1 MVFPQSRRQALRLTD
16 AAFVERRSWRLYDA
30 GGVRRGLAVAHDEEH
45 GRQGIN
51 VPSGTSNSEAGLG
64 SKKTAMPPQLSIV
77 APVYNEAGN
86 LERLVAETHDAMTSA
101 GLDYELILVDDR
113 STDGSRDV
121 LTELATGNERPR
133 VLSLER
139 HAGQSAALLAGL
151 RAARAPLV
159 VTIDADLQND
169 PADIPA
175 IVRLLEDH
183 DVVSGVRAKRKDT
196 APRRLAS
203 WISNRVRRLILG
215 DPCTDIGCA
224 LKGYR
229 AAALQDL
236 PPFDGLHRFLP
247 LLALR
252 HGGNYAEIPV
262 RHRARTAG
270 ASKYN
275 IRGRFLRGVL
285 DLFGVS
291 WYRRRA
297 VSVTV
302 KALERS
308 PCHPS
313 HPISSGRQ

>member
-1 MVFPQSRRQALRLTD
+1 
-16 AAFVERRSWRLYDA
+16 
-30 GGVRRGLAVAHDEEH
+30 
-45 GRQGIN
+45 
-51 VPSGTSNSEAGLG
+51 
-64 SKKTAMPPQLSIV
+64 MPPQLSIV

-86 LERLVAETHDAMTSA
+86 LERLAAETHDAIEAA
-101 GLDYELILVDDR
+101 GLDYELVLVDDH
-113 STDGSRDV
+113 STDGSRDELV
-121 LTELATGNERPR
+121 ELATGNERLR
-133 VLSLER
+133 ALSLER

-159 VTIDADLQND
+159 VTMDADLQND

-175 IVRLLEDH
+175 IVALLEDH
-183 DVVSGVRAKRKDT
+183 DVVSGVRITRRDT
-196 APRRLAS
+196 LSRRLAS
-203 WISNRVRRLILG
+203 RASNQVRRWILG

-229 AAALQDL
+229 AAALTDL

-252 HGGNYAEIPV
+252 HGGSYAEIPV
-262 RHRARTAG
+262 RHRPRTHG
-270 ASKYN
+270 SSKYN

-285 DLFGVS
+285 DLLGVY

-297 VSVTV
+297 VPVTV

-313 HPISSGRQ
+313 HPISSGS

>member
-1 MVFPQSRRQALRLTD
+1 
-16 AAFVERRSWRLYDA
+16 
-30 GGVRRGLAVAHDEEH
+30 
-45 GRQGIN
+45 
-51 VPSGTSNSEAGLG
+51 
-64 SKKTAMPPQLSIV
+64 MPPQLSIV

-86 LERLVAETHDAMTSA
+86 LERLVAETHGSIEAA

-113 STDGSRDV
+113 STDGSRDELV
-121 LTELATGNERPR
+121 ELATGNERLR
-133 VLSLER
+133 ALCLER

-159 VTIDADLQND
+159 VTMDADLQND

-175 IVRLLEDH
+175 IVALLEDH
-183 DVVSGVRAKRKDT
+183 DVVSGVRVKRRDT
-196 APRRLAS
+196 LPRRLAS
-203 WISNRVRRLILG
+203 RVSNRIRRFVLG

-229 AAALQDL
+229 AIALEDL

-252 HGGNYAEIPV
+252 HGGSYAEIPV
-262 RHRARTAG
+262 RHRARTEG

-275 IRGRFLRGVL
+275 IRSRFLRGVL

-313 HPISSGRQ
+313 HPISSGK

>member
-1 MVFPQSRRQALRLTD
+1 
-16 AAFVERRSWRLYDA
+16 
-30 GGVRRGLAVAHDEEH
+30 
-45 GRQGIN
+45 
-51 VPSGTSNSEAGLG
+51 
-64 SKKTAMPPQLSIV
+64 MPPQISIV

-86 LERLVAETHDAMTSA
+86 LERLAAEVRAAMTAA
-101 GLDYELILVDDR
+101 GFDYELILVDDR
-113 STDGSRDV
+113 STDGSRQ
-121 LTELATGNERPR
+121 EL
-133 VLSLER
+133 LEMAAGDRKLRAMGLQR

-159 VTIDADLQND
+159 VTMDADLQND

-175 IVRLLEDH
+175 IVALLGDH
-183 DVVSGVRAKRKDT
+183 DVVSGVRARRKDT

-203 WISNRVRRLILG
+203 RISNRVRRLILG

-229 AAALQDL
+229 AAALEDL

-262 RHRARTAG
+262 GHRARTAG

-297 VSVTV
+297 VAVTV

>member
-1 MVFPQSRRQALRLTD
+1 
-16 AAFVERRSWRLYDA
+16 
-30 GGVRRGLAVAHDEEH
+30 
-45 GRQGIN
+45 
-51 VPSGTSNSEAGLG
+51 
-64 SKKTAMPPQLSIV
+64 MPPQLSIV

-86 LERLVAETHDAMTSA
+86 LERLVAETRDAIEA
-101 GLDYELILVDDR
+101 ARLDYELILVDDR
-113 STDGSRDV
+113 STDGSRDELV
-121 LTELATGNERPR
+121 ELAAGNEKLRA
-133 VLSLER
+133 LSLGR

-159 VTIDADLQND
+159 VTMDADLQND

-175 IVRLLEDH
+175 IVALLDEH
-183 DVVSGVRAKRKDT
+183 DVVSGVRTKRQDT
-196 APRRLAS
+196 LPRRLAS
-203 WISNRVRRLILG
+203 RVSNRVRRLALG

-229 AAALQDL
+229 AAALEDL

-262 RHRARTAG
+262 RHRARTEG
-270 ASKYN
+270 ASKYT

-297 VSVTV
+297 VLTSAH
-302 KALERS
+302 ALES
-308 PCHPS
+308 PPCHQ
-313 HPISSGRQ
+313 SSRTTSG

>member
-1 MVFPQSRRQALRLTD
+1 
-16 AAFVERRSWRLYDA
+16 
-30 GGVRRGLAVAHDEEH
+30 
-45 GRQGIN
+45 
-51 VPSGTSNSEAGLG
+51 
-64 SKKTAMPPQLSIV
+64 MPPQLSIV

-86 LERLVAETHDAMTSA
+86 LERLVAETHDATTSA

-121 LTELATGNERPR
+121 LAELSTGNGRLR
-133 VLSLER
+133 ALRLDR
-139 HAGQSAALLAGL
+139 HSGQSAALLAGL

-159 VTIDADLQND
+159 VTMDADLQND

-175 IVRLLEDH
+175 IVALLDDH
-183 DVVSGVRAKRKDT
+183 DVVSGVRARRRDT
-196 APRRLAS
+196 VPRRLAS
-203 WISNRVRRLILG
+203 RISNRVRRLVLG

-229 AAALQDL
+229 AAALEDL

-262 RHRARTAG
+262 GHRARAHG
-270 ASKYN
+270 SSKYT

-297 VSVTV
+297 VSVT
-302 KALERS
+302 AHSLES
-308 PCHPS
+308 STCPS
-313 HPISSGRQ
+313 SRPRTSG

>member
-1 MVFPQSRRQALRLTD
+1 
-16 AAFVERRSWRLYDA
+16 
-30 GGVRRGLAVAHDEEH
+30 
-45 GRQGIN
+45 
-51 VPSGTSNSEAGLG
+51 
-64 SKKTAMPPQLSIV
+64 MPPQLSIV

-86 LERLVAETHDAMTSA
+86 LERLVAETRDSIEAAS
-101 GLDYELILVDDR
+101 LDYELILVDDH
-113 STDGSRDV
+113 STDGSRDELV
-121 LTELATGNERPR
+121 ALATDDERLR

-151 RAARAPLV
+151 RAASAPLV
-159 VTIDADLQND
+159 VTMDADLQND

-175 IVRLLEDH
+175 IVALLEDH
-183 DVVSGVRAKRKDT
+183 DVVSGVRAKRRDT
-196 APRRLAS
+196 LLRRLAS
-203 WISNRVRRLILG
+203 RVSNRIRRLVLG

-229 AAALQDL
+229 AATLEDV

-252 HGGNYAEIPV
+252 HGGSYAELPV
-262 RHRARTAG
+262 RHRARTEG

-313 HPISSGRQ
+313 HPISSGR

>member
-1 MVFPQSRRQALRLTD
+1 
-16 AAFVERRSWRLYDA
+16 
-30 GGVRRGLAVAHDEEH
+30 
-45 GRQGIN
+45 
-51 VPSGTSNSEAGLG
+51 
-64 SKKTAMPPQLSIV
+64 MPPQLSIV

-86 LERLVAETHDAMTSA
+86 LERLVAQTRDSIEAA

-113 STDGSRDV
+113 STDGSRDELV
-121 LTELATGNERPR
+121 ELATGDGRLR

-159 VTIDADLQND
+159 VTMDADLQND
-169 PADIPA
+169 PADVPA
-175 IVRLLEDH
+175 IVALLEDH
-183 DVVSGVRAKRKDT
+183 AVVAGVRTNRKDT
-196 APRRLAS
+196 LPRRLAS
-203 WISNRVRRLILG
+203 RVANRIRRLVLG

-229 AAALQDL
+229 AAALEDL

-252 HGGNYAEIPV
+252 HGGSYAEIPV
-262 RHRARTAG
+262 RHRARTEG

-297 VSVTV
+297 VSAT
-302 KALERS
+302 AYPLENSTCHSSRS
-308 PCHPS
+308 RT
-313 HPISSGRQ
+313 SG

>member
-1 MVFPQSRRQALRLTD
+1 M
-16 AAFVERRSWRLYDA
+16 
-30 GGVRRGLAVAHDEEH
+30 
-45 GRQGIN
+45 
-51 VPSGTSNSEAGLG
+51 PSGTSNSGAGLG

-86 LERLVAETHDAMTSA
+86 LERLVAETHDAMTLA
-101 GLDYELILVDDR
+101 GLDYELVLVDDR
-113 STDGSRDV
+113 STDGSRD
-121 LTELATGNERPR
+121 ELARLSARDERVR
-133 VLSLER
+133 ALSLGR

-151 RAARAPLV
+151 RTARAPLV
-159 VTIDADLQND
+159 VTMDADLQND

-175 IVRLLEDH
+175 IVGLLEDH

-196 APRRLAS
+196 VPRRLAS
-203 WISNRVRRLILG
+203 GISNRVRRLILG

-229 AAALQDL
+229 ATTLEDL
-236 PPFDGLHRFLP
+236 PAFDGLHRFLP

-262 RHRARTAG
+262 GHRARTAG

-297 VSVTV
+297 VSVT
-302 KALERS
+302 AHPLES
-308 PCHPS
+308 PPCHHSLPRT
-313 HPISSGRQ
+313 SG